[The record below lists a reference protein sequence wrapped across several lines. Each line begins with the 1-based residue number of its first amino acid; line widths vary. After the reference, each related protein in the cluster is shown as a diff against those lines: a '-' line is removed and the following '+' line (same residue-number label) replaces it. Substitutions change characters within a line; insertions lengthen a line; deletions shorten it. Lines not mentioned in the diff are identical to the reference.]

1 MLCDDL
7 DEWTGGWGGR
17 KAAPRSQGA
26 RPSGWSSALCPA
38 RLPAVGHGAR
48 SRLERWSQPGQARL
62 RQRLQTGQPEGSH
75 LIGWGPGSLKHV
87 GRWRRVIS
95 GARPEPLFP

>member
-1 MLCDDL
+1 MGR
-7 DEWTGGWGGR
+7 EEGGSQEPGR
-17 KAAPRSQGA
+17 KAVWLVLSPV
-26 RPSGWSSALCPA
+26 PS

-48 SRLERWSQPGQARL
+48 SRLERWS
-62 RQRLQTGQPEGSH
+62 QTGQPEGSH

>member
-1 MLCDDL
+1 MGR
-7 DEWTGGWGGR
+7 EEGGSQEPGR
-17 KAAPRSQGA
+17 KAVWLVLSPV
-26 RPSGWSSALCPA
+26 PS